1 MLQLPESLRWQLL
14 WDGTIWIYLNWT
26 DTLAKKKQKPLCPG
40 LHGFSVAEQLL
51 HSQLLTE
58 ITSFNLFWCYVFLFT
73 FIFLSIWLWPL
84 FLSPLQ
90 GDKGLQGPPGPP
102 GPTSFEQKGSQTGVR
117 GPQVLSHSTDI
128 ALFLSVI
135 KQIIAWNE
143 KTKMT

>member
-1 MLQLPESLRWQLL
+1 MLQLPECLRWQLL

-26 DTLAKKKQKPLCPG
+26 DTLAKKKNQKPLCPG

-58 ITSFNLFWCYVFLFT
+58 ITSFNLFWCLT
-73 FIFLSIWLWPL
+73 FIFLTIWLWPL

-102 GPTSFEQKGSQTGVR
+102 GPTSFEQKGSQTVVR
-117 GPQVLSHSTDI
+117 GPQVLSHATDI

-135 KQIIAWNE
+135 KQIIASNE